1 MLLVSW
7 YLVFPQIRSLC
18 HQNTLGYTAPN
29 SNTSNIVNAFHSC
42 CTGSRATR
50 WLYCLLMAKEWSENN
65 FQLSS
70 IYSEGKTTSQK
81 DAITRVIIIIII
93 IILNIV
99 KIVFTQQ
106 GKAKMY
112 LCLYDVQ
119 IFHSQITCYMMSRN
133 SYMHPSKWFMH
144 LKKS

>member
-50 WLYCLLMAKEWSENN
+50 WLYCPLMAKEWSENISN
-65 FQLSS
+65 YLAYILKAKPLAKRMLSLVLLLLS
-70 IYSEGKTTSQK
+70 F
-81 DAITRVIIIIII
+81 
-93 IILNIV
+93 LNIV

-119 IFHSQITCYMMSRN
+119 IFHSQITCYMMSKN
-133 SYMHPSKWFMH
+133 PYMHLSKWFIH